1 MRISALWKDGTFE
14 EKSTLPPFYLPS
26 VATNFTSASSL
37 ALLGYQDL
45 GYLFLGAGMIAWII
59 YEPVLF
65 QRLRVLQIEPQF
77 RPTMGIILAPAFVGS
92 SAYLSL
98 NGGEI
103 DLFVKLLWGYG
114 FLQMFFLIR
123 LFPWISE
130 KGLNIGFWAFSFGLA
145 SLANGAVSFVHHNV
159 LSGLANGAFIFAN
172 VMMSGLVLMTL
183 GKIFKGQFWLK

>member
-1 MRISALWKDGTFE
+1 
-14 EKSTLPPFYLPS
+14 
-26 VATNFTSASSL
+26 
-37 ALLGYQDL
+37 
-45 GYLFLGAGMIAWII
+45 
-59 YEPVLF
+59 
-65 QRLRVLQIEPQF
+65 
-77 RPTMGIILAPAFVGS
+77 MGIILAPAFVGS

-172 VMMSGLVLMTL
+172 LMMSGLVLM
-183 GKIFKGQFWLK
+183 KIGRAHV